1 MTETFREDGRDL
13 RTQGGS
19 ALHLDP
25 STPDPWS
32 ALPCGVALVVGDGTV
47 VRANAA
53 LRRWLGR
60 DVVGERLTDL
70 LTPGARLL
78 WHTTHAPRLA
88 RDGALTGTSLELVA
102 ADGGRVA
109 VLLAARTDDDDADPG
124 RARPIHLAL
133 VRADERL
140 AYETRLVDARVEA
153 EAAARRTRVLQRAT
167 EACSGSVTTEDLLD
181 GVVTAVVTE
190 PTTPAAA
197 IWLATDDGHLVLHA
211 ADGLGGGSVDALGR
225 APAGSVIDRAW
236 RTGEPQAVRVDDA
249 HRSGERPAGP
259 EADVDADVDAD
270 CIEALRQTGGERLL
284 VVPVTDGSVRH
295 GALGL
300 VLRPGVPDAPEELS
314 VHGTLGALLGQALSR
329 TRLLARLRHESLHD
343 PLTGLANRLLVSS
356 TVEAALA
363 RSHRHGTPTTLL
375 LVDLDGFKGV
385 NDTFGHAAGDVVL
398 VATADRLRTAV
409 RTRDLVGRIGGDEFV
424 VVAEGVDDDGA
435 AALAERVRHL
445 LAHPVDV
452 DGGTVTVTASVG
464 VAVHSG
470 DDPAAVSTVL
480 TQADAAMYDAKRA
493 GKDRH
498 AIRSTTGGRTAV
510 PAGVQ
515 D

>member
-1 MTETFREDGRDL
+1 MTETLREDHLDL
-13 RTQGGS
+13 RPPDAAPPDLDAS
-19 ALHLDP
+19 AD
-25 STPDPWS
+25 DPWS
-32 ALPCGVALVVGDGTV
+32 VLPCGIALVVGDGTV
-47 VRANAA
+47 VRANAT

-70 LTPGARLL
+70 LTPSARLL
-78 WHTTHAPRLA
+78 WHTSHAPRLA
-88 RDGALTGTSLELVA
+88 RDGGLTGTSLELVA

-109 VLLAARTDDDDADPG
+109 VLLAARTADDDADPG

-133 VRADERL
+133 VRADERI

-181 GVVTAVVTE
+181 GVVAALVTE
-190 PTTPAAA
+190 PTTLAAA
-197 IWLATDDGHLVLHA
+197 IWLATDDGRLVLHA
-211 ADGLGGGSVDALGR
+211 AEGLGGGSVDALGR
-225 APAGSVIDRAW
+225 AAAGSAIDRAW
-236 RTGEPQAVRVDDA
+236 RTGGPQEVRDDVAAVPREPLAA
-249 HRSGERPAGP
+249 
-259 EADVDADVDAD
+259 DAD
-270 CIEALRQTGGERLL
+270 CLAALRVAGGDRLL

-329 TRLLARLRHESLHD
+329 TRLLARLRYESLHD

-356 TVEAALA
+356 TVETALA

-385 NDTFGHAAGDVVL
+385 NDTFGHAAGDAVL
-398 VATADRLRTAV
+398 VATGERLRTAV
-409 RTRDLVGRIGGDEFV
+409 RARDLVGRIGGDEFV

-435 AALAERVRHL
+435 AVLADRVRHL
-445 LAHPVDV
+445 LARPVEV
-452 DGGTVTVTASVG
+452 DGGTVAVTASVG
-464 VAVHSG
+464 IAVHTG

-498 AIRSTTGGRTAV
+498 AVRSTTGGRTAV
-510 PAGVQ
+510 PAGAQ